1 MNFPALKIEP
11 ITIDAFLAL
20 LDRCPETERW
30 ELVDGFVVT
39 MMTRGTP
46 SHSIVGLNIA
56 SALKAAVRPRGCWA
70 IPDVLVR
77 HAERDDMTVAPDVLV
92 RCGSA
97 DKNVAPIDDPV
108 VVVEVLSPSTMVYD
122 RATKFAFYQSLPT
135 VAHIVLAYQ
144 DERRVEVFSRGVA
157 NNDGATDWSYAALTH
172 PADVVALSALD
183 FAMTVADVYD
193 GVTLPAPGAARSS
206 ATEPGAAATTAGAA
220 TA

>member
-1 MNFPALKIEP
+1 MNAPALKIEP

-39 MMTRGTP
+39 LMTRPTP
-46 SHSIVGLNIA
+46 SHGIVGLNIA

-92 RCGSA
+92 RCGPEA
-97 DKNVAPIDDPV
+97 KNIAPIDDPLI
-108 VVVEVLSPSTMVYD
+108 VVEVLSPSTMAYD
-122 RATKFAFYQSLPT
+122 RATKFAFYQSIPT

-144 DERRVEVFSRGVA
+144 DERRVEVFSRSAA
-157 NNDGATDWSYAALTH
+157 NDDGTADWSYTALTH
-172 PADVVALSALD
+172 PAAVVALPALG

-193 GVTLPAPGAARSS
+193 GVSLP
-206 ATEPGAAATTAGAA
+206 EPGAPVSTTPATGAA

>member
-1 MNFPALKIEP
+1 MNAPALKIEP

-39 MMTRGTP
+39 MMTRATP
-46 SHSIVGLNIA
+46 SHGIVGLNIA
-56 SALKAAVRPRGCWA
+56 SALKAAARPRGCWA

-92 RCGSA
+92 RCGPDA
-97 DKNVAPIDDPV
+97 RNVAPIDDPV
-108 VVVEVLSPSTMVYD
+108 IVVEVLSPSTMAYD
-122 RATKFAFYQSLPT
+122 RVTKFAFYQSIPS

-144 DERRVEVFSRGVA
+144 DERRVEIWTRGPA
-157 NNDGATDWSYAALTH
+157 DDDGTTDWSYTALTH
-172 PADVVALSALD
+172 PADVVALPALD

-193 GVTLPAPGAARSS
+193 GVTLP
-206 ATEPGAAATTAGAA
+206 EPGTPAAAPATTGAA